1 MRAKRPQPGNCVL
14 CLCLRCVRACVL
26 AFVRAKL
33 CEGPRVE
40 LSRVSGL
47 PLGRENPGTNPG
59 TNPSIATPE
68 MGPGMGPGG
77 GSRGGVP
84 GGVPG
89 APSPPPNPPIT
100 LAWPYGLVL
109 VLSSSRSRYWWLLD
123 STDWYLGLRT
133 HK

>member
-1 MRAKRPQPGNCVL
+1 MSQTGKSCFVFVFAL
-14 CLCLRCVRACVL
+14 RACVR

-77 GSRGGVP
+77 GLGG
-84 GGVPG
+84 
-89 APSPPPNPPIT
+89 T
-100 LAWPYGLVL
+100 LPTPKSSYHACVALWT
-109 VLSSSRSRYWWLLD
+109 SSS
-123 STDWYLGLRT
+123 T
-133 HK
+133 K